1 MYFYWLLLTVNFFR
15 IRLAIMAIVFEER
28 NMEEVGDIS
37 PMVLL
42 TSMIQKI
49 KQVVS
54 VQRKHRFGLDFSA
67 QQEYVEIN
75 IWDDGHEVDSSCS
88 SRPALFRTTT
98 HAELAFEFGA
108 SFDELENTSYPDE
121 EIVTEEPIAFYT
133 IAHLTAQAIKE
144 KIITSL
150 EVSVQAL
157 LMLILSISTLLE
169 SAIKSLPVVI
179 DVLDV
184 HRIPIYLTPRI
195 APSPI
200 TTRA

>member
-15 IRLAIMAIVFEER
+15 IRLAIMAIIIQEQII
-28 NMEEVGDIS
+28 EEVGEIS
-37 PMVLL
+37 PMVRLA
-42 TSMIQKI
+42 SMIQKI

-75 IWDDGHEVDSSCS
+75 DGHDVASMCS
-88 SRPALFRTTT
+88 SRPAMFRTTT
-98 HAELAFEFGA
+98 HAELAIEFGA
-108 SFDELENTSYPDE
+108 SFDELESTSYPDE
-121 EIVTEEPIAFYT
+121 EIVTEEATAFYT